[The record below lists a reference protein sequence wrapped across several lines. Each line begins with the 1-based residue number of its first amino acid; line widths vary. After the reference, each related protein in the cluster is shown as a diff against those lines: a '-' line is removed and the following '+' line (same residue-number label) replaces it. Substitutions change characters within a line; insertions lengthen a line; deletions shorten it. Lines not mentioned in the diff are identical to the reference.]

1 MEQQIPLNPD
11 IFEHFYVFAF
21 FFYLGLRLLL
31 QEAYTGNAMTVMKWK
46 RNGKRVTFQ
55 VCVFFLTKSM
65 DCGRKVKDMRRKIKH

>member
-1 MEQQIPLNPD
+1 MEQQIPLNLD

-21 FFYLGLRLLL
+21 FLFGLEITTSRSLYW
-31 QEAYTGNAMTVMKWK
+31 QRDDSYEWK

>member
-31 QEAYTGNAMTVMKWK
+31 QEAYTGNAMTVM
-46 RNGKRVTFQ
+46 NGKEMER
-55 VCVFFLTKSM
+55 
-65 DCGRKVKDMRRKIKH
+65 G